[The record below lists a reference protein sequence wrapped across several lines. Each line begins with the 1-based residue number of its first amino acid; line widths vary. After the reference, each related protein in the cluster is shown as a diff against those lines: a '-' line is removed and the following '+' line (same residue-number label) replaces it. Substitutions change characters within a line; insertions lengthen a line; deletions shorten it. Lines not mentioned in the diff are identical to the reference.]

1 MYSKMRW
8 RLLQMFNLESNCS
21 VYLIPGYTD
30 MRKGILTLSQLAN
43 SIVDNKFFSGSLFI
57 FCSKRKYTLKIVYWD
72 MNGFCMWQKKLDKD
86 RFWWPK
92 ESSEV
97 KEVSIQQLRWMLD
110 GLNPLEVNGYR
121 SLNYQTI

>member
-57 FCSKRKYTLKIVYWD
+57 FCSKRKDTLKIVYWD

>member
-1 MYSKMRW
+1 
-8 RLLQMFNLESNCS
+8 MFNLESNCS

-86 RFWWPK
+86 ITFA
-92 ESSEV
+92 V
-97 KEVSIQQLRWMLD
+97 KFMNAVGLFGLASFISNQGNASFCWCQLC
-110 GLNPLEVNGYR
+110 PYR
-121 SLNYQTI
+121 GH

>member
-1 MYSKMRW
+1 MRW

-43 SIVDNKFFSGSLFI
+43 SVVDNKFFSGSLFI
-57 FCSKRKYTLKIVYWD
+57 FCSKRKDTLKIVYWD
-72 MNGFCMWQKKLDKD
+72 RNGFCMLQKKLDKD

-92 ESSEV
+92 EPSEV

>member
-1 MYSKMRW
+1 MRW

-57 FCSKRKYTLKIVYWD
+57 FCSKRKDTLKIVYWD